1 MIFEKKVEIQN
12 DKILITVFCNQQTY
26 SSEERHVFREKIEDL
41 IPEEFKT
48 KVVPVSSPTKLV
60 SNIKRNK
67 YTNIGVWEFKII
79 QPKKQTTKSSTTKT
93 ATRAVK
99 KVSTDEAATG

>member
-12 DKILITVFCNQQTY
+12 DKILITVSCNQQTY
-26 SSEERHVFREKIEDL
+26 SSEERHVFREKVEDL

-48 KVVPVSSPTKLV
+48 KVVLVSSPSKLI

-67 YTNIGVWEFKII
+67 YTNVGTWEFKINH
-79 QPKKQTTKSSTTKT
+79 PKKRAAKSTNTKRTTRT
-93 ATRAVK
+93 VK
-99 KVSTDEAATG
+99 KVSTDETKSE

>member
-12 DKILITVFCNQQTY
+12 DKILITVSCNQQTY
-26 SSEERHVFREKIEDL
+26 SSEERHVFREKVEDL

-48 KVVPVSSPTKLV
+48 KVVLVSSPSKLI

-67 YTNIGVWEFKII
+67 YTNIGVWEFKIN

-93 ATRAVK
+93 AARVVK
-99 KVSTDEAATG
+99 KVSTDEATKG